1 MPGGAGTGRLVG
13 NAICDRSGRMVEDA
27 EKPGARRE
35 RIFHAVDVEAL
46 PAFLHRTLF
55 STSMGRSFQK
65 PDEF

>member
-1 MPGGAGTGRLVG
+1 
-13 NAICDRSGRMVEDA
+13 MVEDA

-65 PDEF
+65 PDKF